1 VRVLIIQRSLSPPG
15 GGNAVAAWMVHAL
28 AASHQVDTLTA
39 SPWTAAAT
47 NAFYGTAIPDSGIRH
62 HLVPRP
68 WSLLDRLPD
77 DRATRLRMCAVLRF
91 ARSLAA
97 DYDLLITADNYG
109 AFARPGMQYLHFPAA
124 LNPEPQRW
132 RAVVRL
138 YFACCDWV
146 LGLPWRDASHNDTL
160 ANSAWTATGLRRLH
174 GVDARV
180 LYPPVVDPGAG
191 LPWEDRHN
199 TFLCVGRFHGSKRIE
214 VAMSIVRRLRARAMP
229 DARLMIVGAPVDAD
243 YTARIHRFAA
253 RDRHWIDFR
262 QNLSRAELN
271 RLIGECRYGLHAMED
286 EHFGMATAEL
296 ARGGCLVF
304 AHRSG
309 GSPEVVGGEDAL
321 LWQTEDEAA
330 RAIGAI
336 RRDPMQAAAIS
347 RRLRRHADGFSP
359 DMFVERFRQIV
370 DEWAARRAVIT

>member
-1 VRVLIIQRSLSPPG
+1 VRVLFIQRSLSPPG
-15 GGNAVAAWMVHAL
+15 GGNAVAAWMIHAL
-28 AASHQVDTLTA
+28 AASHRVDTLTA

-47 NAFYGTAIPDSGIRH
+47 NAFYGTAIPDRGIGRR
-62 HLVPRP
+62 LVPRP

-77 DRATRLRMCAVLRF
+77 DRVSRLRMCSLLRS
-91 ARSLAA
+91 ARLLAA
-97 DYDLLITADNYG
+97 EYDLLVTADNYG
-109 AFARPGMQYLHFPAA
+109 AFAKPGMQYLHYPAA
-124 LNPEPQRW
+124 LNPEPERL

-138 YFACCDWV
+138 YFAGCDWL
-146 LGLPWRDASHNDTL
+146 LGLPWHHAARNETL
-160 ANSAWTATGLRRLH
+160 ANSGWTAAGLTHLC
-174 GVDARV
+174 GIDARV

-229 DARLMIVGAPVDAD
+229 DARLIVVGSPVDAD
-243 YTARIHRFAA
+243 YTARLHRFAA
-253 RDRHWIDFR
+253 RDRHWIEFR
-262 QNLSRAELN
+262 QDLSRAELN
-271 RLIGECRYGLHAMED
+271 CLIGECRYGLQAMED
-286 EHFGMATAEL
+286 EHFGMATAEM

-321 LWQTEDEAA
+321 LWSTEDEAVSVISA
-330 RAIGAI
+330 V

-347 RRLRRHADGFSP
+347 WCLRRHAARFSP
-359 DMFVERFRQIV
+359 ELFAQRFRQVV
-370 DEWAARRAVIT
+370 DEWATRHAVVT